1 MIYKIKKIRSC
12 TKTIRE
18 NDLEIKKWSETRT
31 ARTFS
36 IDFMIEAVKFPIPI
50 FKSNSSDSSYT
61 YYTNL
66 VEQSL
71 HNCDNLDHKRE

>member
-1 MIYKIKKIRSC
+1 MILKLK
-12 TKTIRE
+12 
-18 NDLEIKKWSETRT
+18 NWSETRT
-31 ARTFS
+31 VRTFS
-36 IDFMIEAVKFPIPI
+36 IDFMIEVVKFPIPI

-66 VEQSL
+66 VEHNL

>member
-1 MIYKIKKIRSC
+1 MIRKLKNR
-12 TKTIRE
+12 
-18 NDLEIKKWSETRT
+18 SETRT
-31 ARTFS
+31 ARTFL
-36 IDFMIEAVKFPIPI
+36 IGFMIEAVKFPIPI

-66 VEQSL
+66 VEQNL